1 MRRVFKQFFQVT
13 LFSTALWAGA
23 GMAASGLSA
32 FASDGVN
39 IIVPSSG
46 EANEAGAAFEA
57 GTAALQNGDAQ
68 AAAGQFSRALES
80 SVLSAEDEALAYH
93 HRGTANLQ
101 LGLPG
106 HAVADLTNAIWHGA
120 LPASMLPRAHYNRG
134 VAYARTGDL
143 DRAER
148 DYSKAIELN
157 SAYALAYHNRG
168 NIRRQKGAYDLA
180 VADYDAALDAGMK
193 DRASLSLFGR
203 GMSKDAL
210 GDKLAAA
217 EDLERALSLDPSFE
231 LARSALAS
239 LAPQLREERAIAER
253 TNEPEEDPGN
263 LDQQKPVPLEV
274 AALPPIGGSK
284 ALTEPAAASKSEPA
298 ATASIGTAAAAARR
312 AIATLDVEEI
322 RPPQVQ
328 VARLDDV
335 LPLVRP
341 GEVKAAPALASAP
354 VPLLKARAGAGL
366 PLRQNIKLAS
376 LSGWEATVIRFGGT
390 MPRPSFEPAPQ
401 IALRAPAAPAKEAAP
416 RLTAPRK
423 APAEAEPA
431 ALKAP
436 AATDGMAPFRVQ
448 IGSFRS
454 TEDADRAWN
463 MAASKHGSLLEG
475 LTPHVVKADLGE
487 RGIYYRLQVGA
498 GDKQAASSLC
508 GSLKEAGTDCLPVRT
523 AKAAS

>member
-1 MRRVFKQFFQVT
+1 MRRVFKQVFQLT
-13 LFSTALWAGA
+13 LFGTALWAGA
-23 GMAASGLSA
+23 GMAA

-46 EANEAGAAFEA
+46 EASQAGAAFEA
-57 GTAALQNGDAQ
+57 GTAALQSGDAQ
-68 AAAGQFSRALES
+68 AAADQFSRALES
-80 SVLSAEDEALAYH
+80 RVLSAEDEALAYH

-106 HAVADLTNAIWHGA
+106 HAVADITNAIWHGA
-120 LPASMLPRAHYNRG
+120 LPASMLPRAYYNRG

-157 SAYALAYHNRG
+157 SAYALAYHNRA

-180 VADYDAALDAGMK
+180 VADYDAALEAGMK
-193 DRASLSLFGR
+193 SRAALSLFGR

-239 LAPQLREERAIAER
+239 LAPQLRQERAVAEKAD
-253 TNEPEEDPGN
+253 EGEAAPGK

-284 ALTEPAAASKSEPA
+284 ALTEPASASKSEPA
-298 ATASIGTAAAAARR
+298 ATASIGTAAAATRR
-312 AIATLDVEEI
+312 AIATLDVEET

-335 LPLVRP
+335 LPLIRP
-341 GEVKAAPALASAP
+341 GEAKAAPASVP
-354 VPLLKARAGAGL
+354 VPLLKARADAGL

-390 MPRPSFEPAPQ
+390 MPRPSFEPQHQ
-401 IALRAPAAPAKEAAP
+401 ISLRAPTAPVEEAAPRAATPNAPAKE
-416 RLTAPRK
+416 
-423 APAEAEPA
+423 EPA

-436 AATDGMAPFRVQ
+436 AAKGIMAPFRVQ

-463 MAASKHGSLLEG
+463 MAASKHSSLLEG

-487 RGIYYRLQVGA
+487 RGIFYRLQVGA

>member
-1 MRRVFKQFFQVT
+1 MRRVFKQFFQLT
-13 LFSTALWAGA
+13 LFGTALWAGT
-23 GMAASGLSA
+23 GMSPPGLYAS
-32 FASDGVN
+32 ASEGVN
-39 IIVPSSG
+39 IVMPSSG
-46 EANEAGAAFEA
+46 DAREASVAFDA
-57 GTAALQNGDAQ
+57 GTAALQTGDAQ
-68 AAAGQFSRALES
+68 AAAEQFSRALES
-80 SVLSAEDEALAYH
+80 RVLSAKDEALAYH

-101 LGLPG
+101 LGMPG

-120 LPASMLPRAHYNRG
+120 LPASMLPRAYYNRG

-168 NIRRQKGAYDLA
+168 NIRRQKGAYALA

-193 DRASLSLFGR
+193 SRAALSLFGR

-239 LAPQLREERAIAER
+239 LAPQLREERAIAEKADKV
-253 TNEPEEDPGN
+253 EVVPGE
-263 LDQQKPVPLEV
+263 LEQQRPVPLEV

-284 ALTEPAAASKSEPA
+284 ALTEPAPASKSEPA
-298 ATASIGTAAAAARR
+298 ATASIGTAAAATRR
-312 AIATLDVEEI
+312 AIATLDVEET

-335 LPLVRP
+335 LPLIRP
-341 GEVKAAPALASAP
+341 GEAKAAPVSAP
-354 VPLLKARAGAGL
+354 VPLMKARADAGL

-390 MPRPSFEPAPQ
+390 MPRPSFEPQHQ
-401 IALRAPAAPAKEAAP
+401 ISLRAPTAQVEEAAP
-416 RLTAPRK
+416 HMTPK
-423 APAEAEPA
+423 TPVKTEPPALE
-431 ALKAP
+431 AP
-436 AATDGMAPFRVQ
+436 AAKVGIAPFRVQ

-454 TEDADRAWN
+454 TEDADRAWT
-463 MAASKHGSLLEG
+463 MASKKHGSLLEG

-498 GDKQAASSLC
+498 GDKGAASSLC

-523 AKAAS
+523 ANAAG